1 MTGVPIP
8 PRRVFGVHLAVCT
21 PERLEAWMCRA
32 HPGADGIRIEG
43 IERFE
48 SLPGGSTNPAHA
60 AAALVLKISE
70 APRSAWGFDAPFV
83 SSPSA
88 SSGPGAEAGVWLRER
103 VLTPLR
109 QQAKACALPL
119 DPLPRSA
126 RGMPPA
132 MQASIAST
140 YLLEVSA
147 PLLRERLLDEG
158 LELPPLDDPDWG
170 ASLRRMAAADL
181 VRPMA
186 RRLRQPLLE
195 EHPGARAALL
205 CALGAWRG
213 YRLHDH
219 VSLHGSAAAQD
230 GFVYS

>member
-8 PRRVFGVHLAVCT
+8 PRRVFGVHLAACA
-21 PERLEAWMCRA
+21 PERLEAWLCRA
-32 HPGADGIRIEG
+32 HPGTDGIRIEG

-48 SLPGGSTNPAHA
+48 NLPGGSTVPAQA

-83 SSPSA
+83 ASA
-88 SSGPGAEAGVWLRER
+88 SSDAPESQAGSWLRDH

-109 QQAKACALPL
+109 HQGKTCALPL
-119 DPLPRSA
+119 DPLPRGA

-132 MQASIAST
+132 MQAAIAST
-140 YLLEVSA
+140 YLLQVSA
-147 PLLRERLLDEG
+147 PLLRERLVSEG
-158 LELPPLDDPDWG
+158 LELPELGDADWG
-170 ASLRRMAAADL
+170 AALRRMAAADL

-195 EHPGARAALL
+195 DDPGARTALL

-219 VSLHGSAAAQD
+219 AALHGGAAAQD